1 MEKSDER
8 FIEEKVVARKVELL
22 HAIEKEIDAA
32 VDEILEISIG
42 KSFDRIIRA
51 AETVPLG
58 NLHLSTA
65 STTQSHLINKLKK
78 RAQKKLVDVD
88 DFMDRADG
96 V

>member
-1 MEKSDER
+1 MEKSRER
-8 FIEEKVVARKVELL
+8 LIEEKVIARKVELL
-22 HAIEKEIDAA
+22 HAVEKEINAA
-32 VDEILEISIG
+32 VDEILEIGIG
-42 KSFDRIIRA
+42 DSFDRIIGA

-78 RAQKKLVDVD
+78 RALKKLVDVN